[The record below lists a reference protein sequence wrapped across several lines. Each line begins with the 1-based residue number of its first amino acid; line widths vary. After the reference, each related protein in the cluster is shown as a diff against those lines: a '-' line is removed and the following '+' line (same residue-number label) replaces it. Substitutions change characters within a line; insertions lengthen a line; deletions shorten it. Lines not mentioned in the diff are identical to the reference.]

1 MVKKCRWLPLAA
13 LLAGLALVL
22 VSGCSKYDGLERNMQ
37 YVSDELLRKDAEAA
51 WEGLTVTYDQWRAAG
66 FSKDKDNAALAAYQD
81 AYARYAVVYNE
92 LLDRKGGPVTG
103 RLRGATDAL
112 PPAPPGVT
120 VRPPAAAPASAPTP
134 APEAKPT
141 APEARE
147 LKNDAASR
155 ATPAEPR
162 KRAAEASTE
171 EGTSLGSR
179 QTVAAAA
186 SGENYVIRPGDSL
199 RVIAK
204 RHGVSEKKLL
214 EANGLSDPDKL
225 AAGKTLV
232 IPAR

>member
-13 LLAGLALVL
+13 VLAGLSLIL
-22 VSGCSKYDGLERNMQ
+22 VSGCSKYDGLERNMH

-66 FSKDKDNAALAAYQD
+66 FSKDKDNTALAAYQD
-81 AYARYAVVYNE
+81 AYGRYAVVYNE

-103 RLRGATDAL
+103 RLRTATDAL
-112 PPAPPGVT
+112 PPAPPGVK
-120 VRPPAAAPASAPTP
+120 VSAPAATPASAPAPTP
-134 APEAKPT
+134 TPP

-147 LKNDAASR
+147 LKNDATSR
-155 ATPAEPR
+155 ATPAETR
-162 KRAAEASTE
+162 KSAAEASAE

-179 QTVAAAA
+179 QTVAEAA
-186 SGENYVIRPGDSL
+186 SGENYVIKPGDSL